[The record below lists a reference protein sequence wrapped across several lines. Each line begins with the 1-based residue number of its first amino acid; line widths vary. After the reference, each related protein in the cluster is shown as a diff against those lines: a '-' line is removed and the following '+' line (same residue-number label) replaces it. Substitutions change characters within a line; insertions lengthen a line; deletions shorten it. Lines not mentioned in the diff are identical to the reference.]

1 MDKTESISAK
11 LRRWAEDSKTYDSPA
26 HCIAS
31 KSFGFCCP
39 NIPCF
44 KCERDLFRHIADEID
59 RERQSTLRN
68 CAYPLTQEV
77 GKPLEGDED
86 FESWLDRWYFEKPVD
101 ENNEPIDFGKTVN
114 DKVRGEMEVSRICY
128 TDSGFY
134 FNNSRSTNRK
144 RRKMR
149 GITYHYGDRVK
160 RSKPQ
165 VLDADGVPIE
175 IGDKV
180 WLLPGEHCKAFP
192 FYGFK
197 AGVEYTV
204 SENESAI
211 HKENGRICI
220 TKGNC
225 IYGYPMPEQVT
236 HREPDTQERID
247 EDALKEPCVYFN
259 HETGGCQSCP
269 AFEKYDC
276 NVHKSLDLLRRQ
288 RELDGRDA

>member
-1 MDKTESISAK
+1 MRARIKYLGDMMKEGNTRSE
-11 LRRWAEDSKTYDSPA
+11 TFG
-26 HCIAS
+26 AS
-31 KSFGFCCP
+31 GT
-39 NIPCF
+39 N
-44 KCERDLFRHIADEID
+44 
-59 RERQSTLRN
+59 
-68 CAYPLTQEV
+68 
-77 GKPLEGDED
+77 
-86 FESWLDRWYFEKPVD
+86 EKPV
-101 ENNEPIDFGKTVN
+101 PGKQICHYRSIRTACLGCAKPVHLVRMG
-114 DKVRGEMEVSRICY
+114 DGTYEWQHDGIPTAEMMERHRERGEMEVSRICY

-192 FYGFK
+192 LYGFK

-236 HREPDTQERID
+236 HHEPNTQERID